1 MKFINIRELSKSP
14 SKYIKDANE
23 EGDIIVTRNGVPY
36 AIISRIS
43 GNELE
48 DYILAKHFSLE
59 EQFTTAKKEYE
70 SGRTISAREL
80 LIRIDSD

>member
-23 EGDIIVTRNGVPY
+23 EGDVIVTRNGVPY
-36 AIISRIS
+36 AIISKMN

-48 DYILAKHFSLE
+48 DYVLAKHFALE
-59 EQFTTAKKEYE
+59 KQFIIAKKEYE
-70 SGRTISAREL
+70 SGQTISAREL
-80 LIRIDSD
+80 LKKIDSE